1 MINQTSKPRS
11 DSTSLTEKLAKLEEQ
26 KQVLIKQRQE
36 QIFDI
41 ISGTSS
47 LAVEDEL
54 IAGALLF
61 LVNKDNAKNPI
72 MQEFRDLT
80 RKHKIKLPS
89 RRR

>member
-1 MINQTSKPRS
+1 MNAQTTKTRS
-11 DSTSLTEKLAKLEEQ
+11 DSTNITDKLAKLEEQ
-26 KQVLIKQRQE
+26 KQELIKQRQE

-41 ISGTSS
+41 ISGTSA

-72 MQEFRDLT
+72 IQEFRDLT